1 MIVVRNVF
9 QVKFGRARDA
19 VALMKEGIAIG
30 QKVGMNARVLTD
42 ITGPAYTVVLETTHE
57 NLGDFEAKSKD
68 VMGSV
73 EWKGW
78 YQKFIPLVESGNR
91 EIFSV
96 AEM

>member
-9 QVKFGRARDA
+9 QVKFGKARDA

-30 QKVGMNARVLTD
+30 RKVGMNARVLTD

-57 NLGDFEAKSKD
+57 NLADFEGKSKD
-68 VMGSV
+68 VMGSA
-73 EWKGW
+73 EWQGW

-91 EIFSV
+91 DIYTV
-96 AEM
+96 VDM

>member
-9 QVKFGRARDA
+9 QVKFGKARDA
-19 VALMKEGIAIG
+19 VASMKEGIAIG
-30 QKVGMNARVLTD
+30 RKVGMNARILTD

-57 NLGDFEAKSKD
+57 NLADFENRSKD
-68 VMGSV
+68 IMGSA

-91 EIFSV
+91 EIFSI